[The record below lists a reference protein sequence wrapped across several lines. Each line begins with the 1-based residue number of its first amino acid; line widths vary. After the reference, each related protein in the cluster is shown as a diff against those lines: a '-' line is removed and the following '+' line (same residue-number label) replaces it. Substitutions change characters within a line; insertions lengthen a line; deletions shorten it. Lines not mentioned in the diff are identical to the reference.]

1 MANEKFSF
9 KFVAEDQV
17 REVIMNLDSSKATHI
32 GDTSVDILKSTIDI
46 RLPFITNSINLSI
59 KKGCFPEEFRLAEV
73 SPIFRKKDDLD
84 KENYRAVIV
93 VPHVSKVFERIMH
106 HQINGYM
113 KNKLLKQLTGF
124 RKNHSTQHCLSGML
138 EMWKKVLDKG
148 GYICAIF
155 MDLSKAFDTL
165 NHNLLI
171 AKLGA
176 NGFETDALRYMKSYL
191 TNRKQRVRVNKTF
204 SEWERITTGVPQGS
218 ILGPLLFNI
227 FLNDLFLFVSNVSL
241 SNYADDNTLY
251 TFGDNLKKNK
261 DNLRSSFDTVHQWFY
276 ENYMVLN
283 AGKCHFMCLG
293 NNTENETFLF
303 HNILMENSKEQKIL
317 GVIIDNKLNFKS
329 HISELCKK
337 ASQKIAALSRLS
349 SYLHNSEKK
358 LIFNSIIKS
367 QSSYC
372 PHLTYW

>member
-1 MANEKFSF
+1 
-9 KFVAEDQV
+9 
-17 REVIMNLDSSKATHI
+17 
-32 GDTSVDILKSTIDI
+32 
-46 RLPFITNSINLSI
+46 
-59 KKGCFPEEFRLAEV
+59 
-73 SPIFRKKDDLD
+73 
-84 KENYRAVIV
+84 
-93 VPHVSKVFERIMH
+93 
-106 HQINGYM
+106 
-113 KNKLLKQLTGF
+113 
-124 RKNHSTQHCLSGML
+124 
-138 EMWKKVLDKG
+138 
-148 GYICAIF
+148 

-165 NHNLLI
+165 KHHLLI
-171 AKLGA
+171 AKLGVY
-176 NGFETDALRYMKSYL
+176 GVEIDALRYMKSYL
-191 TNRKQRVRVNKTF
+191 TNRKQRLRVNKTF

-218 ILGPLLFNI
+218 ILGPLLFNM
-227 FLNDLFLFVSNVSL
+227 FLNDLFLFVSNASL

-329 HISELCKK
+329 HISELCRQT
-337 ASQKIAALSRLS
+337 SQKVAALSRLS

-358 LIFNSIIKS
+358 
-367 QSSYC
+367 
-372 PHLTYW
+372 